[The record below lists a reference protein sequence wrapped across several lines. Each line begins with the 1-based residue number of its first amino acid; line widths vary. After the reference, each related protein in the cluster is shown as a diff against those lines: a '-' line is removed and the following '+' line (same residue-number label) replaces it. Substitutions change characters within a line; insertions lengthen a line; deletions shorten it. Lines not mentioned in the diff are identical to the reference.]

1 MIDML
6 TLIFIILLLSVVGSM
21 VGLAFKA
28 AWGITKVV
36 FSVILLPVALI
47 AMVICGLLPL
57 ALMILVI
64 MAIVSFIGR
73 LAVA

>member
-1 MIDML
+1 ML
-6 TLIFIILLLSVVGSM
+6 TLIFIVLLLSVVGSM

>member
-1 MIDML
+1 ML
-6 TLIFIILLLSVVGSM
+6 TLIFVVMLLSVVGSM

-73 LAVA
+73 LATA

>member
-1 MIDML
+1 ML

>member
-6 TLIFIILLLSVVGSM
+6 TLIFIVMLLSVVGSM